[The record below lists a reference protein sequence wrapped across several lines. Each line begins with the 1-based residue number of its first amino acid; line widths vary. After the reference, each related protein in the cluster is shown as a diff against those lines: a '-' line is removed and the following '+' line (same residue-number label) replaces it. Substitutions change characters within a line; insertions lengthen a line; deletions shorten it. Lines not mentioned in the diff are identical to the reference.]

1 MIHDSRANAKAR
13 ASPIPRGP
21 PLTRLHSFPRS
32 LTRRAGVILLALVA
46 AGAAAGAHPLGMSS
60 INRYAG
66 VRLHADH
73 LEVDYLLDF
82 AELPAWREIENL
94 DLDHDERVVP
104 AERDRYLD
112 QVSTQVL
119 ASLHVTVDGTE
130 LTLRPA
136 GRSLDAPPGQNGLST
151 LRIAIEYRA
160 PLPPAGDPRN
170 TEVRIR
176 DDLYGRRDGWRE
188 LGALPSDS
196 ATLRSSTL
204 PAGAATAGPELAYP
218 VDPATPSVVR
228 SATLRQDEATFVF
241 ERHRPTGAAVDR
253 TRAGVAPRGEADP
266 SGRRLAALLRSVD
279 RTWGFVLF
287 ALALAFGLG
296 AGHALSPG
304 HGKTLV
310 AAWMVGDRGRPRD
323 AVVLGLTMA
332 ATHTLSVFVL
342 GVFALPLEAHIGSDK
357 LLRTLELVAGTLVVG
372 LALAQ
377 LPGRWRRWRAGGS
390 EDAPEA
396 AVVAAPVPT
405 TRSIVAMGVSGGIVP
420 CPGALVV
427 LLTAVALHRVAF
439 GLGLLVAF
447 SLGLASVLTAIGLSI
462 AYAQRRV
469 TRDLRAPRLL
479 RLAPVVSSVVVLA
492 LGALLVA
499 RALAR

>member
-1 MIHDSRANAKAR
+1 MS
-13 ASPIPRGP
+13 
-21 PLTRLHSFPRS
+21 
-32 LTRRAGVILLALVA
+32 
-46 AGAAAGAHPLGMSS
+46 AHPLGMSS

-66 VRLHADH
+66 VRVHADH
-73 LEVDYLLDF
+73 VEVDYLLDF
-82 AELPAWREIENL
+82 AELPAWREIETL
-94 DLDHDERVVP
+94 DTDHDERVTP
-104 AERDRYLD
+104 PERDRYLD
-112 QVSTQVL
+112 QIAAQVL
-119 ASLHVTVDGTE
+119 AGLTLIVDGVAVTP
-130 LTLRPA
+130 TVA
-136 GRSLDAPPGQNGLST
+136 GRSLDAPAGQNGLST
-151 LRIAIEYRA
+151 LRIALELRA
-160 PLPPAGDPRN
+160 PLPTVAGPRN
-170 TEVRIR
+170 TSVRIH
-176 DDLYGRRDGWRE
+176 DELYARRDGWRE
-188 LGALPSDS
+188 LGALASPA

-204 PAGAATAGPELAYP
+204 PATTGGAGPRLAYP
-218 VDPATPSVVR
+218 VDPANPEAVR
-228 SATLRQDEATFVF
+228 AAMPRQDDATFVF
-241 ERHRPTGAAVDR
+241 ERHPPDATAASPGARPR
-253 TRAGVAPRGEADP
+253 LPAGEGDP
-266 SGRRLAALLRSVD
+266 SGSRLAGLLRSVD
-279 RTWGFVLF
+279 RTWGFALF

-323 AVVLGLTMA
+323 AVVLGFTMA

-342 GVFALPLEAHIGSDK
+342 GMFALPLEATIGSDK

-377 LPGRWRRWRAGGS
+377 LPPRWRRWRAGPV
-390 EDAPEA
+390 EVTPDAQ
-396 AVVAAPVPT
+396 VATVPT
-405 TRSIVAMGVSGGIVP
+405 TRSVVAMGVSGGIVP

-469 TRDLRAPRLL
+469 TRGLRAPRVMLL
-479 RLAPVVSSVVVLA
+479 VPVLSSAVVLS